1 MSEADHPWI
10 EIAPGIRR
18 RTICSGKTMYQMRAE
33 LAAGSRLP
41 EHAHSQEQIAHVIR
55 GRMKMIVA
63 GVAHELAAGE
73 VFYLD
78 SNVPHAVETL
88 EDTIVIDT
96 FSPPRDDYLALDE
109 KARRGSR

>member
-1 MSEADHPWI
+1 MSEADYSWI
-10 EIAPGIRR
+10 EMAPGIKR

-33 LAAGSRLP
+33 LAAGCRLP

-63 GVAHELAAGE
+63 GVVHELAAGE
-73 VFYLD
+73 VLYLG
-78 SNVPHAVETL
+78 SNVPHAVETI
-88 EDTIVIDT
+88 EDTTVIDT

-109 KARRGSR
+109 KARRGNR